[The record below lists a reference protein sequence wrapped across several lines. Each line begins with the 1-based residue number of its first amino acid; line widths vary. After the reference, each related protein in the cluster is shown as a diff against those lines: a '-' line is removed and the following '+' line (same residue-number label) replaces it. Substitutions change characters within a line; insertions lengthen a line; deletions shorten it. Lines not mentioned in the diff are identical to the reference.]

1 MSKLSINRAELLR
14 ATAYVDATRE
24 AMTEG
29 ILGAEEFPPLQT
41 LAEWNATNAAVGLE
55 ATLRRAFYGQL
66 AGLRTSNYDVHEPT
80 YAPNWSPLGGSFDS
94 RVLCWVDAL
103 GLKHIEG
110 VCQRTGGAAVDNEIM
125 FYLPD
130 FMVPAQDGKILL
142 VATANGV
149 GRVDIVG
156 NQVSWQTT
164 GGYAG
169 GSAYCSFDPVPAYR

>member
-29 ILGAEEFPPLQT
+29 IMGAEEFPPLQT
-41 LAEWNATNAAVGLE
+41 LAEWNATNAGVGLE

-80 YAPNWSPLGGSFDS
+80 YAANWSPLGGASDS
-94 RVLCWVDAL
+94 RVALWVDAL
-103 GLKHIEG
+103 GLKHIDG
-110 VCQRTGGAAVDNEIM
+110 ICQRTGGAAVDDELM
-125 FYLPD
+125 FELPD
-130 FMVPAQDGKILL
+130 FMVPAQGWKILL
-142 VATANGV
+142 VATANGP
-149 GRVDIVG
+149 GRVDIIG
-156 NQVSWQTT
+156 NRVTWQTT